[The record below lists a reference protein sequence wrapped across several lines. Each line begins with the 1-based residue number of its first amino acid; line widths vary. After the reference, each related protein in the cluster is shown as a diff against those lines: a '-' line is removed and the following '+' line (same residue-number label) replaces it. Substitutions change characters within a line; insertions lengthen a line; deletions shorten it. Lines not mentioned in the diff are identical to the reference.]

1 MKENLSTLPSGQN
14 QCNQLAV
21 YTQELRTRVSAT
33 ISRSGVIQTRSHV
46 EHQVV
51 TAKVLN
57 CQETTERWFQTNF
70 AYFHH
75 IRYQNKENLKSMTDP
90 LCDSLRQL
98 KSRAKFFDL
107 QFCLRRLA
115 DAAGNA

>member
-1 MKENLSTLPSGQN
+1 MGLEKMMS
-14 QCNQLAV
+14 
-21 YTQELRTRVSAT
+21 ELLCRQDLNIHMA
-33 ISRSGVIQTRSHV
+33 GVQK
-46 EHQVV
+46 V

-107 QFCLRRLA
+107 QF
-115 DAAGNA
+115 